1 MTLLHV
7 LKPYTLH
14 NVWLGGFPLVA
25 MGVLLLICQRHGSDG
40 VYDHWLKM
48 SKNPM

>member
-14 NVWLGGFPLVA
+14 NVWLGGFPL
-25 MGVLLLICQRHGSDG
+25 GGDGSFT
-40 VYDHWLKM
+40 VNLSASWF
-48 SKNPM
+48 